1 MNKTTIA
8 VTVAAFL
15 AGAATGWIINGKR
28 LNDQIAEIQ
37 KQHEIEAQ
45 ALKDASAEKEKTMRE
60 KAESEANDYLKSYE
74 KNKKNFE
81 NLEKELRSVR
91 ENHMLDCRI
100 DASRLRIIKDA
111 TQYANTVAR

>member
-8 VTVAAFL
+8 LSITAFL
-15 AGAATGWIINGKR
+15 VGVATGWIINGKR

-45 ALKDASAEKEKTMRE
+45 ALKDAATEKEKTMRE
-60 KAESEANDYLKSYE
+60 KAEAEANDYLKSYE
-74 KNKKNFE
+74 KSKKNFE
-81 NLEKELRSVR
+81 NLEKELRNVQK
-91 ENHMLDCRI
+91 NHKLDCRI
-100 DASRLRIIKDA
+100 DADRLRIIKDA